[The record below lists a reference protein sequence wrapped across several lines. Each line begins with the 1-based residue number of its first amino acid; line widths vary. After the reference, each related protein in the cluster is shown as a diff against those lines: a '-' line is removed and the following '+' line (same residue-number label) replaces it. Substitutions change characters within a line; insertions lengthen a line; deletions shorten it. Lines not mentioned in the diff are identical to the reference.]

1 MKMTDLHR
9 CDRGAEIAEA
19 ALLLPLLC
27 FICFGVI
34 EVSSFVRVHQ
44 VINNAAREGARLS
57 SLPENLPNGQND
69 PVPGIKAAVVAY
81 AQQNGL
87 SGFSAGNV
95 AVDQTKLIT
104 TAGGTTFS
112 ASQVTVTYPYSW
124 LYIPGM
130 TPYSTQTGTITLTAS
145 AEFRNLGGI

>member
-1 MKMTDLHR
+1 MRMTDLHR
-9 CDRGAEIAEA
+9 CNRGAEIAEF

-44 VINNAAREGARLS
+44 VINNAAREGARLAT
-57 SLPENLPNGQND
+57 LPENLPNGQND

-81 AQQNGL
+81 AQNNGL
-87 SGFSAGNV
+87 STFAAGNV
-95 AVDQTKLIT
+95 TVVQNLVIT
-104 TAGGTTFS
+104 P
-112 ASQVTVTYPYSW
+112 ASGAPFPASRVTVTYPYSV

-130 TPYSTQTGTITLTAS
+130 TYSTMPGTVNLKATV
-145 AEFRNLGGI
+145 EFRNFGGS

>member
-1 MKMTDLHR
+1 MRMIDLHR
-9 CDRGAEIAEA
+9 CNRGAEIAEM

-27 FICFGVI
+27 FICFGII

-57 SLPENLPNGQND
+57 SLPENLPSNSNPD
-69 PVPGIKAAVVAY
+69 PTPQIKAAVATY

-87 SGFSAGNV
+87 STFSAGNV
-95 AVDQTKLIT
+95 AIDQNQIIT
-104 TAGGTTFS
+104 TASGENFF
-112 ASQVTVTYPYSW
+112 ASRVTVTFPYSV

-130 TPYSTQTGTITLTAS
+130 IYSTMPGTVNLKAT
-145 AEFRNLGGI
+145 AEFRNFQ

>member
-1 MKMTDLHR
+1 MKMTDIRR
-9 CDRGAEIAEA
+9 CNRGAEIAEM

-27 FICFGVI
+27 FVCFGII

-57 SLPENLPNGQND
+57 TLPENQPSNSNPD
-69 PVPGIKAAVVAY
+69 PTPEIKGAVAAY

-87 SGFSAGNV
+87 S
-95 AVDQTKLIT
+95 
-104 TAGGTTFS
+104 TFS
-112 ASQVTVTYPYSW
+112 AANVTIDQNQVVTTSSGTNFSASRVTVTFPYSV

-130 TPYSTQTGTITLTAS
+130 TYSTMPGTVNLTAT
-145 AEFRNLGGI
+145 AEFRNFQ

>member
-1 MKMTDLHR
+1 MIDLHR
-9 CDRGAEIAEA
+9 CDRGAEIAEM

-57 SLPENLPNGQND
+57 SLPENQPNSQND
-69 PVPGIKAAVVAY
+69 PVPGIKSAVVAY

-95 AVDQTKLIT
+95 TIDQNKVIT
-104 TAGGTTFS
+104 TSAGVNMN
-112 ASQVTVTYPYSW
+112 ASQVTVNYPYNW
-124 LYIPGM
+124 LFVPGIQTM
-130 TPYSTQTGTITLTAS
+130 TYSTLPSTITLTAT
-145 AEFRNLGGI
+145 AEFRNFY

>member
-1 MKMTDLHR
+1 MRMTKLYR
-9 CDRGAEIAEA
+9 CDRGAEIAEM

-34 EVSSFVRVHQ
+34 EVSSFIRVHQ

-57 SLPENLPNGQND
+57 SLPENQPSTQNPD
-69 PVPGIKAAVVAY
+69 PTPQIKDAVTAY

-87 SGFSAGNV
+87 
-95 AVDQTKLIT
+95 
-104 TAGGTTFS
+104 TTFS
-112 ASQVTVTYPYSW
+112 SGNVVIDQNQVITPSSGTSFPASRVTVTYPFSV

-130 TPYSTQTGTITLTAS
+130 TYSTMPGTVNLTAT
-145 AEFRNLGGI
+145 AEFRNF